1 MGFFKTFFYRFRVP
15 DFFQTVTFIFLLLYW
30 VNLIMK
36 LVFESYYNSIV
47 IREKE
52 YLDISQIETF
62 QFVIFFFD
70 YLMALSM
77 ALVMVCYI
85 NGWLKPLNFIVSYVG
100 KFMVS
105 FFPYITLLI
114 LVATLVTSLFLRMI
128 FGMHLK
134 GSEEYIQS
142 FLTSWLMLTR
152 GPMFYS
158 YAHNLLNED
167 FRYLTESVNLSLLL
181 FMVVIFHFVLRYFL
195 INL

>member
-70 YLMALSM
+70 Y
-77 ALVMVCYI
+77 
-85 NGWLKPLNFIVSYVG
+85 
-100 KFMVS
+100 
-105 FFPYITLLI
+105 
-114 LVATLVTSLFLRMI
+114 
-128 FGMHLK
+128 
-134 GSEEYIQS
+134 
-142 FLTSWLMLTR
+142 
-152 GPMFYS
+152 
-158 YAHNLLNED
+158 
-167 FRYLTESVNLSLLL
+167 
-181 FMVVIFHFVLRYFL
+181 
-195 INL
+195 